1 MDVLVGI
8 FTYIGIATTALVIY
22 LRAESIWLKIKR
34 WRKNNTKIKC
44 LCKPHVYEVEWI
56 FSDDE
61 VQIRCKKCGKVKR
74 MYVDRKSFNEWLG
87 RSK

>member
-1 MDVLVGI
+1 MDVLI
-8 FTYIGIATTALVIY
+8 RLFALIGIATVALVIY
-22 LRAESIWLKIKR
+22 SCAEELWLKIKR

-61 VQIRCKKCGKVKR
+61 VQIRCKKCGKQKR